1 MATSDQQLDDERSM
15 QTEDKSGMMAGESEG
30 QAMTD
35 EVRVEPDGLSV
46 GDYVQW
52 DSSGGQAYGR
62 VERIE
67 RDGQINVPDAD
78 VVVNL

>member
-35 EVRVEPDGLSV
+35 EVRV
-46 GDYVQW
+46 
-52 DSSGGQAYGR
+52 
-62 VERIE
+62 
-67 RDGQINVPDAD
+67 
-78 VVVNL
+78 